1 MKKKLL
7 VLLVLL
13 LAVTG
18 CVSGKYN
25 KEEAAEFKNTYE
37 SFNGKEIGEHKYRSV
52 TIDKNNPFVKATDEE
67 ILKKIEAGDTFYVYF
82 GDSKCPWCRSVIEEA
97 IKVAKE
103 EKVYTIYYVDIWD
116 KDFNEIVRDKYE
128 LDKKGKVKKVKDGS
142 EAYAKLLK
150 KFDSLL
156 SDYTLTDKE
165 GNEVKVGEKRIYAP
179 NYFFIQNG
187 KAVKMTEGISKKQT
201 DAFGK
206 LTNEILKDENKLFE
220 DFFKE
225 D

>member
-7 VLLVLL
+7 ILLVLMVV
-13 LAVTG
+13 VTG
-18 CVSGKYN
+18 CTSGKYN
-25 KEEAAEFKNTYE
+25 KEEAAEFKKTYE
-37 SFNGKEIGEHKYRSV
+37 SFNGKEIGEHKHRSV

-67 ILKKIEAGDTFYVYF
+67 ILKKIENGDTFYVYF
-82 GDSKCPWCRSVIEEA
+82 GDPKCPWCRSVIEEA
-97 IKVAKE
+97 IKVAKDE
-103 EKVYTIYYVDIWD
+103 DVYTIYYVNIWD

-128 LDKKGKVKKVKDGS
+128 LTKKGKVKKVSDGS
-142 EAYAKLLK
+142 KAYAKLLK

-156 SDYTLTDKE
+156 SDYTLTDE
-165 GNEVKVGEKRIYAP
+165 DGNEVKVGEKRIYAP

-187 KAVKMTEGISKKQT
+187 KAVKMTEGISEKQT

-206 LTNEILKDENKLFE
+206 LTNAILKDEHELFE
-220 DFFKE
+220 EFFDE